1 MSWNHIRSSNKKQTK
16 LKGAWWTDLRKIQSE
31 RNIIMSE
38 EGGQANDLTGV
49 LKEENLTSVTK
60 NSRILSFL

>member
-49 LKEENLTSVTK
+49 LKGENLTSVTK